1 MGGKVRSVKDYVK
14 SCIRDDDP
22 DNIILH
28 VGMNDL
34 NLENSYE
41 RIAKSIA
48 DFAKRLISKKRKVT
62 F

>member
-1 MGGKVRSVKDYVK
+1 MKDYVK
-14 SCIRDDDP
+14 SSIKDDDP
-22 DNIILH
+22 DNIIFH
-28 VGMNDL
+28 VGKNDL

-48 DFAKRLISKKRKVT
+48 DFANRLISEKRKVI

>member
-1 MGGKVRSVKDYVK
+1 MKDYVK

-41 RIAKSIA
+41 RIAKSIT